1 MNKDE
6 WKTLL
11 ESQRQTLELL
21 KELTE
26 GMKELNANFGQ
37 LNKLL
42 REMLGKKERSNNYI
56 G

>member
-1 MNKDE
+1 MSKE

-11 ESQRQTLELL
+11 ESQKETLKLL

-26 GMKELNANFGQ
+26 GLKKLSANFGE

-42 REMLGKKERSNNYI
+42 QEMLGKKQKTTTYI
-56 G
+56 A

>member
-26 GMKELNANFGQ
+26 GMKELSANFGE

-42 REMLGKKERSNNYI
+42 QEMLGKKQKTTYI
-56 G
+56 A